1 VVDGAGLDGVGSL
14 RVVHSAA
21 AAAIVDVD
29 GEVTIPHMAPRI
41 EAAERY
47 SILQFVYEY
56 LAWV

>member
-1 VVDGAGLDGVGSL
+1 MVDGAGLDGADSL

-41 EAAERY
+41 ERSDDTLY
-47 SILQFVYEY
+47 FNLCMNT